1 MAKTILIATDYSL
14 ESLNILKK
22 VLKEK
27 DARKI
32 RTNIIFFCFRI

>member
-22 VLKEK
+22 VLKGK
-27 DARKI
+27 DASGDQNQY
-32 RTNIIFFCFRI
+32 NILLTQG